1 MKVGVPLIKSLVTPL
16 GKSVLILLGLTA
28 ATSAADAGIHKDV
41 LWFRTYDSETTTL
54 ILSNKEMEDKI
65 KVKSLKE
72 FSLLIGSSA
81 KTIYGGI
88 KRWISWYV
96 IRYIR
101 WEFFGKQV
109 SKQMN
114 HSDESRTKHSQGR
127 RWGCPSW

>member
-1 MKVGVPLIKSLVTPL
+1 MKVGLSLIKSLVTLL

-88 KRWISWYV
+88 KRWFLGMLLDILGGIFLGNRLAS
-96 IRYIR
+96 
-101 WEFFGKQV
+101 
-109 SKQMN
+109 
-114 HSDESRTKHSQGR
+114 T
-127 RWGCPSW
+127 